1 MRLLGASIIDLCTGM
16 LSYIILLMDPDSQFP
31 KVDHIYSV
39 LFLVLMFSLFSLSPL
54 SYSLLSPAYLS
65 ALLSLDLLFLI
76 LSPLPLILLF
86 SLSLCTTLSLSFY
99 LLSISF
105 SLCLCVFSLCIL
117 LSLSLSISSPFPSLF
132 VSVFFLSAYRSL
144 SFYLLSISFSLCLCV
159 FSLCISLSLSFYL
172 LSISFSLCLCV
183 FSLCFSPFLPF
194 LSHFLVLP
202 WCIVLSLSLSLS
214 PLFFMPSLYLSL
226 RFPSYRP
233 LSCTALSLALFLH
246 ILSFSLSI
254 SHVLSVSLFLYAS
267 HSALAYTGE
276 FFLSQT

>member
-1 MRLLGASIIDLCTGM
+1 MKKIFQQDNLNFVAGVSLHLYIPLDVSVNIIEYVQIIHIYAWQNCWQVEVESSRKAVRLLGASIIDLCTGM

-117 LSLSLSISSPFPSLF
+117 LSLSLFLSPLHFLLSLSLCFFSLHIALSLSISSPFPSLF

-144 SFYLLSISFSLCLCV
+144 SLSISSPFPSLFVYV
-159 FSLCISLSLSFYL
+159 FFLSA
-172 LSISFSLCLCV
+172 
-183 FSLCFSPFLPF
+183 FLPF
-194 LSHFLVLP
+194 
-202 WCIVLSLSLSLS
+202 SLSSLI
-214 PLFFMPSLYLSL
+214 FWCSLG
-226 RFPSYRP
+226 
-233 LSCTALSLALFLH
+233 A
-246 ILSFSLSI
+246 
-254 SHVLSVSLFLYAS
+254 
-267 HSALAYTGE
+267 
-276 FFLSQT
+276 